1 MKRTCQQRLSRIKK
15 KTKDLRKYDV
25 ILITGIGA
33 KKRETKNIIWLSVYI
48 SFTLEKGLV
57 LTENSKRVVVLFS
70 IQWARGKNIKN
81 EQLMSKCGQF

>member
-33 KKRETKNIIWLSVYI
+33 KKRETKNII
-48 SFTLEKGLV
+48 
-57 LTENSKRVVVLFS
+57 
-70 IQWARGKNIKN
+70 
-81 EQLMSKCGQF
+81 